1 MSEQSPTRSEQ
12 TVQMGQQ
19 AVKILV
25 KEPVKE
31 AVKES
36 LSEEGLTGELEDEQ
50 RVHPS
55 QGEGTQSQDE
65 PDETG
70 AEASSS
76 RLLTVIVPAA
86 ALLGVALA
94 IRQLSDGEL
103 SPEQVAEKIRGED
116 DTQMEEDTSKSASS
130 ESGRSQFAEDDPGE
144 VNL

>member
-36 LSEEGLTGELEDEQ
+36 LTEEGVTGEHEGERREQ
-50 RVHPS
+50 PS
-55 QGEGTQSQDE
+55 QREGTQPQE
-65 PDETG
+65 KPDETG
-70 AEASSS
+70 TEESSS
-76 RLLTVIVPAA
+76 RMITVVIPAA

-94 IRQLSDGEL
+94 IRRLSDSEL
-103 SPEQVAEKIRGED
+103 SPEQVAEKIRGE
-116 DTQMEEDTSKSASS
+116 EDTSKSTSS
-130 ESGRSQFAEDDPGE
+130 ESGRSQFAEDGPEE
-144 VNL
+144 VDV